1 MMNMNNDK
9 DRQNKFLEVM
19 KLKDGTPLVS
29 VDLLDWLISQGF
41 FMKPAAISHHGNYT
55 GGLFDHSLAV
65 MEDLVEMTEKLNIEW
80 TRPES
85 PYIVGM
91 FHDVTKLDD
100 YCDKNAMDTVV
111 MGTGSPISKNP
122 DWIHNPDR
130 MMKGHGDK
138 SVMLL
143 SQFINLTEEEMLC
156 IRFHMGAYEGQD
168 AWDFFDKAIRKYETV
183 LWTHTADM
191 YASKVQDV

>member
-1 MMNMNNDK
+1 MMQMNNDK

-19 KLKDGTPLVS
+19 KLKNGTPIVPA
-29 VDLLDWLISQGF
+29 DLLEWLIGQGF

-65 MEDLVEMTEKLNIEW
+65 MEDLVEMTEKLDIKW

-91 FHDVTKLDD
+91 FHDVCKLDD

-156 IRFHMGAYEGQD
+156 IRFHMGAYNTDE
-168 AWDFFDKAIRKYETV
+168 WDFYDKAIRKYETV